1 MTTLQ
6 AITNTCSHLSK
17 PNRTRVLGIVE
28 SMLFAQSNPPHRAS
42 SCAKDERTEEKKEK
56 ERG

>member
-28 SMLFAQSNPPHRAS
+28 SMLFAQSNPPHRANN
-42 SCAKDERTEEKKEK
+42 ERTEEKKEK
-56 ERG
+56 ERE